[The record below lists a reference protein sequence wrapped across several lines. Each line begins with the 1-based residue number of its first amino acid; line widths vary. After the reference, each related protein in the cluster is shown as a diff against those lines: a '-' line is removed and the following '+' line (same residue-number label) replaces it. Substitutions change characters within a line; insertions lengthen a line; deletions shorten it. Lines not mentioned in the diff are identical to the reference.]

1 MPVDTP
7 ASASRRVRAI
17 VAAGVVGVLACGG
30 FVIASLY
37 VDLPDWS
44 TRVAATLLAALYATA
59 LSVRLG
65 GRPLLPAVLV
75 IAYGAVATAT
85 GWQTLLGGAAVGMA
99 VLAASLAIMA
109 TVPAPTVRRAVV
121 ETVIAAVVATF
132 GGLGCRGF
140 AAGLHQDRFASIV
153 LGLTLLAAFVI
164 VYRLGAGFHG
174 LGRRGYV
181 VAITAA
187 VVLVLALAYTA
198 AFDRWGNPTVI
209 GHLDDLRD
217 YVRDH
222 LHAVPHPIEVLL
234 GIPALCWGIFM
245 RARRRQGWW
254 VCAFGAALTAPS
266 AGRFVVVGVSAK
278 TAAISVGY
286 TLVLGFIVAWLVIRV
301 DQALTG
307 NRGRRARRDEEAD
320 AHRPEPGRFEA
331 LR

>member
-187 VVLVLALAYTA
+187 VVLVLAPVVLVLAPVVLVLA
-198 AFDRWGNPTVI
+198 ALVVDVLASEAKVLETV
-209 GHLDDLRD
+209 GVVLS
-217 YVRDH
+217 
-222 LHAVPHPIEVLL
+222 VPVVVVLGTVVVLL
-234 GIPALCWGIFM
+234 EPANVVLGVPGVVVLEPVFVM
-245 RARRRQGWW
+245 LSEPVVVLGPAVVSLSDPVVLLLLAHARPPRVTKPMSPTTPVPPKPN
-254 VCAFGAALTAPS
+254 VCA
-266 AGRFVVVGVSAK
+266 
-278 TAAISVGY
+278 
-286 TLVLGFIVAWLVIRV
+286 
-301 DQALTG
+301 
-307 NRGRRARRDEEAD
+307 
-320 AHRPEPGRFEA
+320 
-331 LR
+331 